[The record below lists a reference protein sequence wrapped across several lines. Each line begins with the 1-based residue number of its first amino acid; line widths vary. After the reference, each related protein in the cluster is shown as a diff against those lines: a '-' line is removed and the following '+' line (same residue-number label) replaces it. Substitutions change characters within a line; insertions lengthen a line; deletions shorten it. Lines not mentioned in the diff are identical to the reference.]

1 MKRDVKRLG
10 GSMLAFAL
18 GACMFYPVPCK
29 ATVAADVQESPLVS
43 AWDFEGDKELGKI
56 SDKSG
61 NNQTGTVLKA
71 DLSYCY
77 GVGAPS
83 EGWGFAK
90 WEDFDEDIPVVYDVG
105 RNSNVFFTK
114 GLYEIEF
121 DSADFFNEFNDYS
134 FSAWVKFADVPMP
147 QVNPYTKSAWL
158 FKADN
163 RMGQNAS
170 MGFAFDFG
178 FAGQQTVYQSPVM
191 YDQCLHTSNYM
202 LTKSN
207 WINFT
212 FSITKGVYRL
222 YIDGELTELVRSGKG
237 SDDAITYAG
246 AGVTPVQ
253 WTGSKIDSITVGG
266 GQQVGPQF
274 GGWFRPANIFLDN
287 VCFYNRG
294 LTQEEVKTVVSG
306 NYALTETSAEIEPES
321 SDEEQE
327 TVGCSS
333 SVAMG
338 SLSVIVAAAAI
349 TILMIRRG
357 QKDVE

>member
-1 MKRDVKRLG
+1 MKRIG
-10 GSMLAFAL
+10 ISILALML
-18 GACMFYPVPCK
+18 GACMFYTGTPSK
-29 ATVAADVQESPLVS
+29 ISGAADEQESPLVS

-71 DLSYCY
+71 DLDYRY
-77 GVGAPS
+77 GEEAPS
-83 EGWGFAK
+83 DGWGFAK
-90 WEDFDEDIPVVYDVG
+90 WEDFKEDIPVVYDVG

-147 QVNPYTKSAWL
+147 QINAFTKSAWL

-178 FAGQQTVYQSPVM
+178 YAGQQTVYQSPTM

-222 YIDGELTELVRSGKG
+222 YIDGRLTELVRSGRG
-237 SDDAITYAG
+237 SDDAVTYAG

-253 WTGSKIDSITVGG
+253 WTGNKIDSITVGG

-294 LTQEEVKTVVSG
+294 LTQDEVKTVVSG
-306 NYALTETSAEIEPES
+306 NYALSDTSAETEPGGSADEKEES
-321 SDEEQE
+321 
-327 TVGCSS
+327 GCSS
-333 SVAMG
+333 SVTIGA
-338 SLSVIVAAAAI
+338 LTLIVAAAVGAVLI
-349 TILMIRRG
+349 IRRDR
-357 QKDVE
+357 KDVE

>member
-1 MKRDVKRLG
+1 MKRIGISILALALG
-10 GSMLAFAL
+10 G
-18 GACMFYPVPCK
+18 CMFYTGTPAKVSG
-29 ATVAADVQESPLVS
+29 AADELESPLVS
-43 AWDFEGDKELGKI
+43 AWDFEGDKELGRI

-71 DLSYCY
+71 DLDYRY
-77 GVGAPS
+77 GEGAPS

-90 WEDFDEDIPVVYDVG
+90 WKAFNEDIPVVYDVG
-105 RNSNVFFTK
+105 RNSSVFFTK

-147 QVNPYTKSAWL
+147 QVNPFTKSAWL

-178 FAGQQTVYQSPVM
+178 YAGQQTVYQSPTM

-222 YIDGELTELVRSGKG
+222 YINGQLTELVRSGRG
-237 SDDAITYAG
+237 SDDAVTYAG

-253 WTGSKIDSITVGG
+253 WTGGKIDSLTVGG

-274 GGWFRPANIFLDN
+274 GGWFRPANLFLDN

-294 LTQEEVKTVVSG
+294 LTQEEVKKVVSG
-306 NYALTETSAEIEPES
+306 NYALTDNSAEAEPDDS
-321 SDEEQE
+321 GDEREKS
-327 TVGCSS
+327 GCSS
-333 SVAMG
+333 SATIG
-338 SLSVIVAAAAI
+338 SLTLILAAVAVTTLI
-349 TILMIRRG
+349 IRRDR
-357 QKDVE
+357 KDVE